1 MIWRNET
8 VANAGHIYVSPFGWQ
23 VMKSQIIE
31 QLGQADILLPS
42 LVMEGL
48 AANDRIKVRMSAL
61 QAAAHHA
68 RQPDR
73 PAADLHVECRAAG
86 IAPAA
91 LATLIGGAHLAGD
104 GRIAAPNLAR
114 LMKEIHDDVTTMIRA
129 VSAGKPSDGE
139 TASARLAAIRTAGSL
154 EALNE
159 IEIARVAKLTGVEQD
174 GADSLHRL
182 VMDLHKALNRL
193 ATDCAEEI
201 LAGAHVF
208 GLHLDDRS
216 PVESFMQGLNETRAL
231 KFNHPGLETMAT
243 RSGGRLL
250 IQNDIGTTDAHVVV
264 IAVKKNS
271 VTVTYTDVHRARA
284 KFFIGLFEKFPAKWS
299 GLDRHVA
306 AGLGDDNVFFLVT
319 GQYQAESAGDRNAFL
334 TCIGA
339 GLVFLIDWNKAR
351 KLLRTW
357 VAKDDAARILEWAA
371 RQRFGHRA
379 FLELGGNELIGAAVR
394 NAAPT
399 RIGFGERLDQALGRN
414 AAVDFLKTAM
424 RVSTEALGAGQSVR
438 LVRDQIEADLVRHLE
453 RVDSALLAIVL
464 RQVGLAHDMTAAIAQ
479 HIAALR
485 AGRPVD
491 GKLLTTRAGLI
502 ERKADRIAIEARK
515 EVTRLNA
522 GPIIEQLVDRV
533 EEAVD
538 ELEQAAFIASLAP
551 AGIDPALLSAL
562 AELCAVATT
571 ATEAAASGLAAAVEV
586 PEGRRADSEDA
597 LAAVTR
603 LIDAEHAA
611 DSRERDVTARVFAGG
626 FDVATSLCVLELARA
641 IERATDRLAGF
652 GHLLRRHIMTGLSA

>member
-1 MIWRNET
+1 
-8 VANAGHIYVSPFGWQ
+8 
-23 VMKSQIIE
+23 
-31 QLGQADILLPS
+31 
-42 LVMEGL
+42 
-48 AANDRIKVRMSAL
+48 
-61 QAAAHHA
+61 
-68 RQPDR
+68 
-73 PAADLHVECRAAG
+73 
-86 IAPAA
+86 
-91 LATLIGGAHLAGD
+91 
-104 GRIAAPNLAR
+104 
-114 LMKEIHDDVTTMIRA
+114 
-129 VSAGKPSDGE
+129 
-139 TASARLAAIRTAGSL
+139 
-154 EALNE
+154 
-159 IEIARVAKLTGVEQD
+159 
-174 GADSLHRL
+174 
-182 VMDLHKALNRL
+182 
-193 ATDCAEEI
+193 
-201 LAGAHVF
+201 
-208 GLHLDDRS
+208 
-216 PVESFMQGLNETRAL
+216 
-231 KFNHPGLETMAT
+231 
-243 RSGGRLL
+243 
-250 IQNDIGTTDAHVVV
+250 
-264 IAVKKNS
+264 
-271 VTVTYTDVHRARA
+271 
-284 KFFIGLFEKFPAKWS
+284 
-299 GLDRHVA
+299 
-306 AGLGDDNVFFLVT
+306 
-319 GQYQAESAGDRNAFL
+319 
-334 TCIGA
+334 
-339 GLVFLIDWNKAR
+339 
-351 KLLRTW
+351 
-357 VAKDDAARILEWAA
+357 
-371 RQRFGHRA
+371 
-379 FLELGGNELIGAAVR
+379 
-394 NAAPT
+394 
-399 RIGFGERLDQALGRN
+399 
-414 AAVDFLKTAM
+414 M

-515 EVTRLNA
+515 QVTRLNA

-611 DSRERDVTARVFAGG
+611 DARERDVTARVFAGG